1 MTDIKPADP
10 RGDAALYARQAARM
24 LSGEHDPLEV
34 IAQALTAIALA
45 LSKSTPRPAAA
56 TPAVDP
62 AKKRQHDYGLARAHA
77 AFRAIGVDPERWQLG
92 IVGTIIAHEQNR
104 ARPNDKWAEV
114 FEALEHWLD
123 EEEEKW
129 K

>member
-34 IAQALTAIALA
+34 IAQALTAAALA
-45 LSKSTPRPAAA
+45 LVNRPEVRIG
-56 TPAVDP
+56 AVDP

-77 AFRAIGVDPERWQLG
+77 AFRAIGIDPERWQLG
-92 IVGTIIAHEQNR
+92 IVKTIIAHEQNR
-104 ARPNDKWAEV
+104 ARPDDKWAEV
-114 FEALEHWLD
+114 FEALERWLD
-123 EEEEKW
+123 EEEGK
-129 K
+129 

>member
-1 MTDIKPADP
+1 MTDVRPADP
-10 RGDAALYARQAARM
+10 RGDAALHARQAARM

-34 IAQALTAIALA
+34 IAQALTAAALA
-45 LSKSTPRPAAA
+45 RVNRPEVR
-56 TPAVDP
+56 TGAVDP

-77 AFRAIGVDPERWQLG
+77 AFRAIGIDPERWQLG

-104 ARPNDKWAEV
+104 ARPDDKWAEV

-123 EEEEKW
+123 EEEEK
-129 K
+129 

>member
-34 IAQALTAIALA
+34 IAQALTAAALA
-45 LSKSTPRPAAA
+45 LVNRPEVRGG
-56 TPAVDP
+56 AVDP

-77 AFRAIGVDPERWQLG
+77 AFRAIDVDPERWQLG
-92 IVGTIIAHEQNR
+92 IVKMIIAHEQNR
-104 ARPNDKWAEV
+104 ARPDDKWAEV

-123 EEEEKW
+123 EEGEK
-129 K
+129 

>member
-34 IAQALTAIALA
+34 IAQALTAAALA
-45 LSKSTPRPAAA
+45 RVNRPEVRGGV
-56 TPAVDP
+56 VDP
-62 AKKRQHDYGLARAHA
+62 AKKRQQDYGLARAHA
-77 AFRAIGVDPERWQLG
+77 AFRAIDVDPERWQLG
-92 IVGTIIAHEQNR
+92 IVKTIIAHEQNR
-104 ARPNDKWAEV
+104 ARPDDKWAEV

-123 EEEEKW
+123 EEEEK
-129 K
+129 

>member
-34 IAQALTAIALA
+34 IAHALTALA

-56 TPAVDP
+56 GGAADP
-62 AKKRQHDYGLARAHA
+62 DRKRRNAEAFQAAGRLYQSVGVEDPQH
-77 AFRAIGVDPERWQLG
+77 WQLG
-92 IVGTIIAHEQNR
+92 VLTMIVQHERNAGR
-104 ARPNDKWAEV
+104 SEEEWSEV
-114 FEALEHWLD
+114 FDAVGQWAGIEG
-123 EEEEKW
+123 EK
-129 K
+129 

>member
-34 IAQALTAIALA
+34 IAQALTAAALA
-45 LSKSTPRPAAA
+45 RVNRPEVRIG
-56 TPAVDP
+56 AVDP

-77 AFRAIGVDPERWQLG
+77 AFRAIDVDPERWQLG
-92 IVGTIIAHEQNR
+92 IVKTIIAHEQNR
-104 ARPNDKWAEV
+104 A
-114 FEALEHWLD
+114 
-123 EEEEKW
+123 
-129 K
+129 

>member
-24 LSGEHDPLEV
+24 LSGEHDQLEV
-34 IAQALTAIALA
+34 IAQALTAAALA
-45 LSKSTPRPAAA
+45 LVNRPEVPRVG
-56 TPAVDP
+56 AVDP

-77 AFRAIGVDPERWQLG
+77 AFRAIDVDPERWQLG
-92 IVGTIIAHEQNR
+92 IVKTIIAHEQNR
-104 ARPNDKWAEV
+104 ARPDDKWAEV

-123 EEEEKW
+123 EEEEK
-129 K
+129 

>member
-34 IAQALTAIALA
+34 IAQALTAAALA
-45 LSKSTPRPAAA
+45 RVNRPEVRGG
-56 TPAVDP
+56 AVDP

-77 AFRAIGVDPERWQLG
+77 AFRAIDVDPERWQLG
-92 IVGTIIAHEQNR
+92 IVKTIIAHEQNR
-104 ARPNDKWAEV
+104 ARPDDKWAEV

-123 EEEEKW
+123 EEEEK
-129 K
+129 

>member
-24 LSGEHDPLEV
+24 LSGEHDTLEV
-34 IAQALTAIALA
+34 IAQAATAIALA
-45 LSKSTPRPAAA
+45 RVNRPEVRGGVVEA
-56 TPAVDP
+56 

-92 IVGTIIAHEQNR
+92 IVKTIIAHEQNR
-104 ARPNDKWAEV
+104 ARPDDKWAEV
-114 FEALEHWLD
+114 FEALERWLD
-123 EEEEKW
+123 EEEEK
-129 K
+129 

>member
-24 LSGEHDPLEV
+24 LSGEHDTQEV
-34 IAQALTAIALA
+34 IAQATTAVALA
-45 LSKSTPRPAAA
+45 LVNRPEARIG
-56 TPAVDP
+56 AVDA

-77 AFRAIGVDPERWQLG
+77 AFRAIDVDPERWQLG
-92 IVGTIIAHEQNR
+92 IVKTIIAHEQNR
-104 ARPNDKWAEV
+104 ARPDDKWAEV

-123 EEEEKW
+123 EEEEK
-129 K
+129 

>member
-34 IAQALTAIALA
+34 IAQALTAAALA
-45 LSKSTPRPAAA
+45 LVNRPEVRIG
-56 TPAVDP
+56 AVDP

-77 AFRAIGVDPERWQLG
+77 AFRAIGIDPERWQLG
-92 IVGTIIAHEQNR
+92 IVKTIIAHEQNR
-104 ARPNDKWAEV
+104 ARPDDKWAEV

-123 EEEEKW
+123 EEEEK
-129 K
+129 